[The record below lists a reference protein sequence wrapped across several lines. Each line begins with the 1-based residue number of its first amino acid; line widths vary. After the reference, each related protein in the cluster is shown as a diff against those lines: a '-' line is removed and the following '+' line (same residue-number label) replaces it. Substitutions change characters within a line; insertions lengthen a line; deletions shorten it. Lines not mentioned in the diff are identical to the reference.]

1 MSSDIKEQRNR
12 KSTKQTL
19 KLKDNDNIKNGKQ
32 AKMEKSKT
40 KSLKTKLDVEEM
52 LENFEGILLLIIC

>member
-32 AKMEKSKT
+32 AKMDKSKT
-40 KSLKTKLDVEEM
+40 KILKTKLDVEEM